1 MSIKPIHASIHW
13 ITDAGIYFDTL
24 LALKIPSSNW
34 IIQARAVAI
43 SNHLNH
49 NSTITHNII
58 VINHAAG
65 HDTDNGDLDNSHTT
79 IHHNTQAINQA
90 RGETCTALAIHRH
103 NGIATKNTESHA
115 IASFL
120 KDIFT
125 HLLLV

>member
-1 MSIKPIHASIHW
+1 M
-13 ITDAGIYFDTL
+13 
-24 LALKIPSSNW
+24 KIPSINW
-34 IIQARAVAI
+34 IIHARAVAI

-49 NSTITHNII
+49 TSTITHNII

-65 HDTDNGDLDNSHTT
+65 PDTDNGDLDNNQTT
-79 IHHNTQAINQA
+79 IHHSTQAINQA
-90 RGETCTALAIHRH
+90 RGETCTAFAIHRH

-125 HLLLV
+125 HRLIFKTRLEVYAYEFLIQH